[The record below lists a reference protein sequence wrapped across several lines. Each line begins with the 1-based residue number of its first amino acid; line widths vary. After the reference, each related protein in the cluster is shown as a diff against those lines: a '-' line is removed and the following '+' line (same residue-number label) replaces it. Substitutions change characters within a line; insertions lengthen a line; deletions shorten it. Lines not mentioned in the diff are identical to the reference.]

1 MGLQKLDIL
10 TRNSYLKVLEKRH
23 NLSIRQI
30 ERLTGINRG
39 IIVKSYHDNNPV
51 PLSPTCHF

>member
-1 MGLQKLDIL
+1 MPRTARKKSESGITLIRNTYLRKLKQK
-10 TRNSYLKVLEKRH
+10 Y

-39 IIVKSYHDNNPV
+39 IVLKA
-51 PLSPTCHF
+51 